1 MPCSLNAPLASF
13 SSMPSSSSSSFF
25 SSFSSTKLAYHVQ
38 EALWRIFYIF
48 VSFSLVALVSW
59 GSLEKLFVYLLA
71 PVDGSGAHNVSFL
84 TSSLAGV
91 LEAYFVV
98 LLHSG
103 FFFTFPLSLYQ
114 AWAYIRPSLHATEA
128 FHFSTIFCSTL
139 GLGGLFYSLF
149 FLFLFPSICQY
160 FLDAEKIETVY
171 EFLYFPDLP
180 KYFQI
185 LRTFYCILCFSFLC
199 VFSLSLFFASSP
211 LQSFAQSVSLRKLAW
226 IGGGFLALLLSPPDL
241 SIQLFCWGCLLLWF
255 EICYFCICILHAY
268 FSFQFQE
275 DAGSEESEENERGEK
290 PTQKRKERNS

>member
-1 MPCSLNAPLASF
+1 MSWTKSWRISFLPCSLNAPLASF

-128 FHFSTIFCSTL
+128 FHFSTFFCSSL
-139 GLGGLFYSLF
+139 GLGGLFFSLF
-149 FLFLFPSICQY
+149 FLFLQLVIVESAHQVLTIFCLSV
-160 FLDAEKIETVY
+160 F
-171 EFLYFPDLP
+171 FSMF
-180 KYFQI
+180 FFSI
-185 LRTFYCILCFSFLC
+185 LRWMSQRICG
-199 VFSLSLFFASSP
+199 SLTSQSWICNLF
-211 LQSFAQSVSLRKLAW
+211 
-226 IGGGFLALLLSPPDL
+226 I
-241 SIQLFCWGCLLLWF
+241 
-255 EICYFCICILHAY
+255 
-268 FSFQFQE
+268 
-275 DAGSEESEENERGEK
+275 
-290 PTQKRKERNS
+290 